1 MKDNRRNFIRK
12 SVGYAAALS
21 AGTGGGRGGA
31 DRLHEGGAAGVRKIT
46 PMSTRVQTE
55 YVRDAG
61 MQMSEAYFDGFNQ
74 HKIALCRQMD
84 VLGAVAGINPK
95 MVGLDGK
102 PWEIGAVQAVK
113 NAWDNEGLKL
123 TVIEGPPS
131 LGRSEERRVGKEC
144 LE

>member
-12 SVGYAAALS
+12 SVGFAAALS
-21 AGTGGGRGGA
+21 AGNGGGRGGA
-31 DRLHEGGAAGVRKIT
+31 DRDHDGGAAGERKVT
-46 PMSTRVQTE
+46 PMTNRIQTA

-95 MVGLDGK
+95 MVGLDVR
-102 PWEIGAVQAVK
+102 PWEIG
-113 NAWDNEGLKL
+113 
-123 TVIEGPPS
+123 TR
-131 LGRSEERRVGKEC
+131 RSPI
-144 LE
+144 L